1 MERHDALYLASMTSN
16 IQVLMDVRSKIDE
29 KIEQYI
35 EEMANEAWFAEEYQ
49 QIIYPN
55 AESLLDALS
64 ILRDDGKDDFDSSY
78 DPLDPYEKRMD

>member
-35 EEMANEAWFAEEYQ
+35 EEMANEAWFAEEYE
-49 QIIYPN
+49 QIVHPN
-55 AESLLDALS
+55 AASFLDALS
-64 ILRDDGKDDFDSSY
+64 IIRQERHENLGTDY
-78 DPLDPYEKRMD
+78 DPYDPYEKRMD